1 MVEESHSENG
11 DLAYIPGRDRQER
24 PEADIPLNSASV
36 IKTLQNGVNNKVK
49 NLRISFR
56 FFRETLMRR
65 IVRDH
70 IKYVLFAIV
79 MLIRGN
85 LLIILDKK
93 KGAE

>member
-11 DLAYIPGRDRQER
+11 DLAYIPGRYRQER
-24 PEADIPLNSASV
+24 PEADMPLNLASV
-36 IKTLQNGVNNKVK
+36 IETLQNGVNNKVK

-79 MLIRGN
+79 MILRGN
-85 LLIILDKK
+85 LLICSGQK
-93 KGAE
+93 ERS